1 MHIKDAESLEI
12 SNCTFLENTGGIG
25 GAVFVHNSKRK
36 LTLASILQCQF
47 AKNIAQCGQHCR
59 GGALLLTGAIV
70 SGRISACTFSE
81 NTAKVCL
88 FLDI

>member
-25 GAVFVHNSKRK
+25 GAVFVHNSKSRK

-47 AKNIAQCGQHCR
+47 AKNIAQGG
-59 GGALLLTGAIV
+59 GGALYLMGAIV